1 VNWCVP
7 RLGQRE
13 RWLEERDGHR
23 VFGPQSP
30 IATREACKEVGGR
43 FFPSPL
49 GWMVH
54 VNAFADDPGEVWT
67 H

>member
-1 VNWCVP
+1 
-7 RLGQRE
+7 
-13 RWLEERDGHR
+13 

-30 IATREACKEVGGR
+30 IATRDACDAVGGR

-54 VNAFADDPGEVWT
+54 VNVFAEDANDVWA